1 MHETNLCVIGITPR
15 QCFILSRAFNSGA
28 SHRAQLATAVKCHGP
43 GAGLS
48 RPGSRATDGR
58 GNKYN
63 LLLLSC
69 SEGASVLTVAGN
81 VRLQLFGVQRE
92 KKWLCLPCS
101 VLLVWDL
108 IRNPSSKDLSHFIY
122 SFLHCHS
129 GKDVIVL
136 LLL

>member
-1 MHETNLCVIGITPR
+1 MHETNLCVIGIMQR
-15 QCFILSRAFNSGA
+15 QCFILSRAFNSSA

-48 RPGSRATDGR
+48 RPEQPMGEET
-58 GNKYN
+58 NTTYY
-63 LLLLSC
+63 LSC

-101 VLLVWDL
+101 VLLV
-108 IRNPSSKDLSHFIY
+108 
-122 SFLHCHS
+122 
-129 GKDVIVL
+129 
-136 LLL
+136 